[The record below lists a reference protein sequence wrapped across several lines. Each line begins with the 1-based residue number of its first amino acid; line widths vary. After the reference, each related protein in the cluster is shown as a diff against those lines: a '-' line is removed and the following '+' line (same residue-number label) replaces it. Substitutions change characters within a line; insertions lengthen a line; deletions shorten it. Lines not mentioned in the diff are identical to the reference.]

1 MNKIIGVMIIFSVML
16 GSNFA
21 TAQTESKIKAVASF
35 SILGDMVSN
44 IGGERIE
51 LFVLVGRNSDGHV
64 YEPTPRDVKQ
74 VANADILFINGLHF
88 EGWIERLIEASEF
101 KGKLVVATQGI
112 APLVTATKAIDPHAW
127 QSLANARVYAKN
139 IAAGLSSLD
148 KPHSNIYKE
157 NLHIYLEKIDLA
169 EQEIIAGIAKLPP
182 EHRKVITSHDA
193 FKYFEAAYG
202 LSFDAPQGL
211 STNAEA
217 SATDVVAL
225 IRQIRAAKTPAIF
238 LENITDPRLIEQITE
253 ETKAT
258 IGGTLYSDALSEKN
272 QPADTYLHLM
282 LHNTTLLT
290 EALSH

>member
-1 MNKIIGVMIIFSVML
+1 MKNTLQAILIFSVL
-16 GSNFA
+16 LSSDFA
-21 TAQTESKIKAVASF
+21 AAGKDAKIKAVASF

-64 YEPTPRDVKQ
+64 YEPTPRNVQQ
-74 VANADILFINGLHF
+74 VANADIVFINGLHF
-88 EGWIERLIEASEF
+88 EGWIDRLIEAAEF
-101 KGKLVVATQGI
+101 KGTLTIATQGI
-112 APLVTATKAIDPHAW
+112 TPLITAAKEIDPHAW
-127 QSLANARVYAKN
+127 QNLANARVYAKN
-139 IAAGLSSLD
+139 IAAGLSAVD
-148 KPHSNIYKE
+148 KSHSNVYHE
-157 NLHIYLEKIDLA
+157 NLNIYLKKIDAA
-169 EQEIIAGIAKLPP
+169 EQGIISAIAKLPR
-182 EHRKVITSHDA
+182 EHRSVITSHDA

-202 LSFDAPQGL
+202 LSFSAPQGL

-217 SATDVVAL
+217 SAMDVAAL
-225 IRQIRAAKTPAIF
+225 IRQIRAAKAPAIF
-238 LENITDPRLIEQITE
+238 LENITDPRLIEQITQ
-253 ETKAT
+253 ETNAT

>member
-1 MNKIIGVMIIFSVML
+1 MRKTLRAVLIFSAL
-16 GSNFA
+16 FSNDFA
-21 TAQTESKIKAVASF
+21 TAGKDVKIKAVASF

-44 IGGERIE
+44 IGGEYIE

-74 VANADILFINGLHF
+74 VANANILFINGLHF
-88 EGWIERLIEASEF
+88 EGWIERLIEAAEF
-101 KGKLVVATQGI
+101 KGTLVVATQGI
-112 APLVTATKAIDPHAW
+112 LPLITATKEIDPHAW
-127 QSLANARVYAKN
+127 QSLANARIYAKN
-139 IAAGLSSLD
+139 IAAGLSSID
-148 KPHSNIYKE
+148 KSHSNIYKE
-157 NLHIYLEKIDLA
+157 NLQIYLKKIDLA
-169 EQEIIAGIAKLPP
+169 EQKIIAAITKLPP

-202 LSFDAPQGL
+202 LSFSAPQGL

-217 SATDVVAL
+217 SATDVAAL
-225 IRQIRAAKTPAIF
+225 IRQIRAEKTPAIF
-238 LENITDPRLIEQITE
+238 LENITDPRQIEQITQ
-253 ETKAT
+253 ETKAI
-258 IGGTLYSDALSEKN
+258 IGGTLYSDALSEKD